1 VTEARPAPRR
11 QERGRRRIEQVLDVA
26 AAVFADVGYEAATTN
41 SIASAA
47 DMSPGSL
54 YQFFPNKEA
63 IAEAL
68 AARYVDGL
76 QATHDVALVPDV
88 ATLSLDEL
96 IDRTVDPLLAF
107 HLANPGA
114 HALLAG
120 ADLSPRLAARTQQLH
135 AAMLDRI
142 EAIVA
147 ARSATLRPKER
158 QRVALVS
165 VQIFKGLQPLVLAA
179 TPRQRPALVRELKA
193 ALRGYL
199 SALDSGTGVS

>member
-1 VTEARPAPRR
+1 VTEGRPAPRR
-11 QERGRRRIEQVLDVA
+11 QERGRRRIEHVLDVA
-26 AAVFADVGYEAATTN
+26 SAVFADVGYASATTN
-41 SIASAA
+41 AIAAA
-47 DMSPGSL
+47 AGMSPGSL

-76 QATHDVALVPDV
+76 QATHDIA
-88 ATLSLDEL
+88 LSLDIATLALDEV
-96 IDRTVDPLLAF
+96 IDRVVDPLIAF
-107 HLANPGA
+107 HIANPGA

-120 ADLSPRLAARTQQLH
+120 ADVSPRLAARTEQLH
-135 AAMLDRI
+135 GAMLDRI

-147 ARSATLRPKER
+147 ARSPTLRPKER
-158 QRVALVS
+158 ERAALVS
-165 VQIFKGLQPLVLAA
+165 VQIFKALQPLALAA

-199 SALDSGTGVS
+199 STLPA

>member
-1 VTEARPAPRR
+1 MTEGRLAPRR
-11 QERGRRRIEQVLDVA
+11 QERGRRRIEHVLDVA
-26 AAVFADVGYEAATTN
+26 SAVFADVGYETATTN
-41 SIASAA
+41 SIAAAA

-76 QATHDVALVPDV
+76 QATHDVALSADI
-88 ATLSLDEL
+88 ATLTLDEV
-96 IDRTVDPLLAF
+96 IDRIVDPLITF

-114 HALLAG
+114 HALLAS

-135 AAMLDRI
+135 GAMLDRI

-147 ARSATLRPKER
+147 ARSPGLRRKER
-158 QRVALVS
+158 QRTAL
-165 VQIFKGLQPLVLAA
+165 
-179 TPRQRPALVRELKA
+179 
-193 ALRGYL
+193 
-199 SALDSGTGVS
+199 